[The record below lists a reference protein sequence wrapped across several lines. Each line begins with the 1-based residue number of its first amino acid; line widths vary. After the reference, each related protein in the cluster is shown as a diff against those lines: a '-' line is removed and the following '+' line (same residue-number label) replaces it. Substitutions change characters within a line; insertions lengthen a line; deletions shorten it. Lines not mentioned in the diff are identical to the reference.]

1 MKKGWKALAAFLLAL
16 MLPLGG
22 ACASIAGLDE
32 TLAGYLDTDGDLRY
46 SFALQVGTLL
56 PYGEETLTM
65 MNGVLEHIRVA
76 ASETDAGAESTLALC
91 VDGESVMDL
100 NQHKAGESTS
110 LTTSLLP
117 NRTLVS
123 GGSPLDLLMGTEN
136 GEAEFDALLAIQQ
149 VEGCYQTLTDAILPY
164 AEQKKANYKIKDI
177 ATSRWSRIA
186 RLTTEQSTEL
196 APLIAQVLG
205 CGMDAAFRAEL
216 EKMTYSKGFIVGLY
230 QSEENGEDLAVYIKG
245 TVTMGDGTT
254 RQLSYQWAFTGDAA
268 ERIDTYKFELTQ
280 GKGDAENRTISATY
294 RRGEAEG
301 AFSVKGE
308 WSAAIKRGTSTVTTT
323 VEHDLTGASGSGDR
337 TLEGTVITAVKT
349 AADGETETVTTTLTP
364 AMKLSSAQEGEILTG
379 TVALEEMTGKNVTK
393 ALTFTFDEEPVQVT
407 DQPEESADMA
417 SAAEDGEPVYDPM
430 PQSSLSQNEE
440 PVDGVDSDYLV
451 GQPPIGYQIY
461 EVPDTMQTYD
471 LDTAQADQLE
481 ALRGELYQNLAG
493 RLLTALAKLPAED
506 AALLADNL
514 SEEDYAAFLE
524 LAQP

>member
-1 MKKGWKALAAFLLAL
+1 MKKGWKALAAMLLAL
-16 MLPLGG
+16 MLPLGS
-22 ACASIAGLDE
+22 ACASIVGLDE
-32 TLAGYLDTDGDLRY
+32 TLSGYLDADGDLRY
-46 SFALQVGTLL
+46 SLSLQVGALQ

-65 MNGVLEHIRVA
+65 MNTVLGHIRVA
-76 ASETDAGAESTLALC
+76 ASETDAGAESALNLC

-100 NQHKAGESTS
+100 TQRAAGESTS

-123 GGSPLDLLMGTEN
+123 GESPLDRLMGTET
-136 GEAEFDALLAIQQ
+136 GEAEFDALLAIQE

-216 EKMTYSKGFIVGLY
+216 EKMTYAKGFIVGLY

-294 RRGEAEG
+294 RRGEADG
-301 AFSVKGE
+301 AYSVKGE

-323 VEHDLTGASGSGDR
+323 VEHDLTGAAGTDAR
-337 TLEGTVITAVKT
+337 TLEGTVTTAVKT

-364 AMKLSSAQEGEILTG
+364 ALKLTSAAEGDILAG

-393 ALTFTFDEEPVQVT
+393 ALTVTFDEEPLQVT
-407 DQPEESADMA
+407 AQPEESADA
-417 SAAEDGEPVYDPM
+417 APAAAEGEPVYDPM

-471 LDTAQADQLE
+471 LDAAQADQLE

-493 RLLTALAKLPAED
+493 RLLIALAKLPAED
-506 AALLADNL
+506 AALLADNM
-514 SEEDYAAFLE
+514 SEEDYAAFLN
-524 LAQP
+524 LVQP

>member
-1 MKKGWKALAAFLLAL
+1 MKKRWKALAAVLLAL
-16 MLPLGG
+16 MLPLGS
-22 ACASIAGLDE
+22 ACASIVGLDE
-32 TLAGYLDTDGDLRY
+32 TLSGYLDPQGNMRY
-46 SFALQVGTLL
+46 SFGLKVGTLL

-65 MNGVLEHIRVA
+65 MNAVLEHIRVA
-76 ASETDAGAESTLALC
+76 ASETDAGLESSLALC

-100 NQHKAGESTS
+100 TQHSAGESTS

-123 GGSPLDLLMGTEN
+123 GESPLDRLMGTET
-136 GEAEFDALLAIQQ
+136 GEAEFDALLAIQE
-149 VEGCYQTLTDAILPY
+149 VEGCYQALTDAILPY

-216 EKMTYSKGFIVGLY
+216 EKMTYAKGFIVGLY

-294 RRGEAEG
+294 RRGEADG
-301 AFSVKGE
+301 AFAVKGE
-308 WSAAIKRGTSTVTTT
+308 WSAAIKRGTTTVTTT
-323 VEHDLTGASGSGDR
+323 VEHDLTGAERGSER
-337 TLEGTVITAVKT
+337 TLEGTVVTAVKT

-364 AMKLSSAQEGEILTG
+364 AMKLTSAQDGEILAG

-393 ALTFTFDEEPVQVT
+393 ALTFTFDEEPVQAA
-407 DQPEESADMA
+407 QPEESGDETD
-417 SAAEDGEPVYDPM
+417 SAGEGVEPEYDPM
-430 PQSSLSQNEE
+430 PQSSLSQNEA
-440 PVDGVDSDYLV
+440 PVDGADSDFLV
-451 GQPPIGYQIY
+451 GQPPIGYQVY
-461 EVPDTMQTYD
+461 EVPETMQTYD
-471 LDTAQADQLE
+471 LDAAQADQLE

-493 RLLTALAKLPAED
+493 RLLAALAKLPAED
-506 AALLADNL
+506 AALLADNM

-524 LAQP
+524 LVDP

>member
-1 MKKGWKALAAFLLAL
+1 MIQVKAMENREEERKLLDAAGVEGRVLSMKD
-16 MLPLGG
+16 GG
-22 ACASIAGLDE
+22 QE
-32 TLAGYLDTDGDLRY
+32 VGYAIVDL
-46 SFALQVGTLL
+46 QEGTLL
-56 PYGEETLTM
+56 LRKLAAKGYDFTQRPQGEELFILDTLM
-65 MNGVLEHIRVA
+65 RSA
-76 ASETDAGAESTLALC
+76 ASWGEDHGADA
-91 VDGESVMDL
+91 
-100 NQHKAGESTS
+100 
-110 LTTSLLP
+110 
-117 NRTLVS
+117 
-123 GGSPLDLLMGTEN
+123 
-136 GEAEFDALLAIQQ
+136 
-149 VEGCYQTLTDAILPY
+149 
-164 AEQKKANYKIKDI
+164 I
-177 ATSRWSRIA
+177 ATSA
-186 RLTTEQSTEL
+186 
-196 APLIAQVLG
+196 
-205 CGMDAAFRAEL
+205 DAV
-216 EKMTYSKGFIVGLY
+216 M
-230 QSEENGEDLAVYIKG
+230 
-245 TVTMGDGTT
+245 
-254 RQLSYQWAFTGDAA
+254 
-268 ERIDTYKFELTQ
+268 
-280 GKGDAENRTISATY
+280 
-294 RRGEAEG
+294 
-301 AFSVKGE
+301 
-308 WSAAIKRGTSTVTTT
+308 GTSTVTTT

-337 TLEGTVITAVKT
+337 TLEGTVVTAVKT

-407 DQPEESADMA
+407 DQPEESVDMA

-493 RLLTALAKLPAED
+493 RLLAALAKLPAED

>member
-1 MKKGWKALAAFLLAL
+1 MTKGWKALAAFLLAL
-16 MLPLGG
+16 MLPLGS

-32 TLAGYLDTDGDLRY
+32 TLSGYLDAEGSTRY
-46 SFALQVGTLL
+46 SFTFQVGTLL
-56 PYGEETLTM
+56 PYGEETLQM
-65 MNGVLEHIRVA
+65 INGVLGHIRVA
-76 ASETDAGAESTLALC
+76 ASETDGGAESAIALS

-100 NQHKAGESTS
+100 AQHTSGETTS

-123 GGSPLDLLMGTEN
+123 GASPLDLLMETETE
-136 GEAEFDALLAIQQ
+136 EAEFDALLAIQE
-149 VEGCYQTLTDAILPY
+149 VESCYQSLTDAILPY

-186 RLTTEQSTEL
+186 RLTTEQSAEL

-205 CGMDAAFRAEL
+205 CGMDSAFRAEL

-268 ERIDTYKFELTQ
+268 DRKDTYKFELTQ
-280 GKGDAENRTISATY
+280 GKGDAENRTISASY
-294 RRGEAEG
+294 QRGEAEG
-301 AFSVKGE
+301 SYSVKGE

-323 VEHDLTGASGSGDR
+323 VEHDLTGAANAGER
-337 TLEGTVITAVKT
+337 TLEGTVVTAVKT
-349 AADGETETVTTTLTP
+349 AADGENETITTTLTP
-364 AMKLSSAQEGEILTG
+364 AVKLVSGQDGNIITG

-393 ALTFTFDEEPVQVT
+393 ALTFAFDEEPMQVEA
-407 DQPEESADMA
+407 QLEETEETNST
-417 SAAEDGEPVYDPM
+417 GNVNEPVYDPM
-430 PQSSLSQNEE
+430 PQSSLSQNET

-471 LDTAQADQLE
+471 LDSAQAEQLE
-481 ALRGELYQNLAG
+481 ALRSEMYQNLAG
-493 RLLTALAKLPAED
+493 RLLAALAKLPAED
-506 AALLADNL
+506 VALLADNM
-514 SEEDYAAFLE
+514 SEEDYAAFLDLVE
-524 LAQP
+524 P

>member
-1 MKKGWKALAAFLLAL
+1 
-16 MLPLGG
+16 
-22 ACASIAGLDE
+22 
-32 TLAGYLDTDGDLRY
+32 
-46 SFALQVGTLL
+46 
-56 PYGEETLTM
+56 
-65 MNGVLEHIRVA
+65 
-76 ASETDAGAESTLALC
+76 
-91 VDGESVMDL
+91 
-100 NQHKAGESTS
+100 
-110 LTTSLLP
+110 
-117 NRTLVS
+117 
-123 GGSPLDLLMGTEN
+123 
-136 GEAEFDALLAIQQ
+136 
-149 VEGCYQTLTDAILPY
+149 
-164 AEQKKANYKIKDI
+164 
-177 ATSRWSRIA
+177 
-186 RLTTEQSTEL
+186 
-196 APLIAQVLG
+196 
-205 CGMDAAFRAEL
+205 MDAAFRAEL

-364 AMKLSSAQEGEILTG
+364 TVKLSSAQEGEILTG
-379 TVALEEMTGKNVTK
+379 TVALEELTGKNVTK
-393 ALTFTFDEEPVQVT
+393 ALTFTYDEEPVQVT

-493 RLLTALAKLPAED
+493 RLLAALAKLPAED

>member
-1 MKKGWKALAAFLLAL
+1 MKKVWKALAAFLLAL

-136 GEAEFDALLAIQQ
+136 GEAEFDALLAIQE

-254 RQLSYQWAFTGDAA
+254 RQLSYQWAFTGDTA

-308 WSAAIKRGTSTVTTT
+308 WSAAIKRGTS
-323 VEHDLTGASGSGDR
+323 
-337 TLEGTVITAVKT
+337 
-349 AADGETETVTTTLTP
+349 
-364 AMKLSSAQEGEILTG
+364 LSLIH
-379 TVALEEMTGKNVTK
+379 
-393 ALTFTFDEEPVQVT
+393 
-407 DQPEESADMA
+407 
-417 SAAEDGEPVYDPM
+417 
-430 PQSSLSQNEE
+430 
-440 PVDGVDSDYLV
+440 
-451 GQPPIGYQIY
+451 I
-461 EVPDTMQTYD
+461 
-471 LDTAQADQLE
+471 
-481 ALRGELYQNLAG
+481 
-493 RLLTALAKLPAED
+493 
-506 AALLADNL
+506 
-514 SEEDYAAFLE
+514 
-524 LAQP
+524 

>member
-1 MKKGWKALAAFLLAL
+1 MTDAAIIDLYFSRSEQA
-16 MLPLGG
+16 
-22 ACASIAGLDE
+22 IAE
-32 TLAGYLDTDGDLRY
+32 
-46 SFALQVGTLL
+46 
-56 PYGEETLTM
+56 
-65 MNGVLEHIRVA
+65 
-76 ASETDAGAESTLALC
+76 SETSY
-91 VDGESVMDL
+91 
-100 NQHKAGESTS
+100 
-110 LTTSLLP
+110 
-117 NRTLVS
+117 
-123 GGSPLDLLMGTEN
+123 GGYM
-136 GEAEFDALLAIQQ
+136 
-149 VEGCYQTLTDAILPY
+149 
-164 AEQKKANYKIKDI
+164 
-177 ATSRWSRIA
+177 
-186 RLTTEQSTEL
+186 
-196 APLIAQVLG
+196 
-205 CGMDAAFRAEL
+205 
-216 EKMTYSKGFIVGLY
+216 
-230 QSEENGEDLAVYIKG
+230 
-245 TVTMGDGTT
+245 
-254 RQLSYQWAFTGDAA
+254 
-268 ERIDTYKFELTQ
+268 
-280 GKGDAENRTISATY
+280 
-294 RRGEAEG
+294 
-301 AFSVKGE
+301 
-308 WSAAIKRGTSTVTTT
+308 TTT

-337 TLEGTVITAVKT
+337 TLEGTVVTAVKT

-364 AMKLSSAQEGEILTG
+364 AVKLSSAQEGEILTG

-493 RLLTALAKLPAED
+493 RLVAALAKLPAED